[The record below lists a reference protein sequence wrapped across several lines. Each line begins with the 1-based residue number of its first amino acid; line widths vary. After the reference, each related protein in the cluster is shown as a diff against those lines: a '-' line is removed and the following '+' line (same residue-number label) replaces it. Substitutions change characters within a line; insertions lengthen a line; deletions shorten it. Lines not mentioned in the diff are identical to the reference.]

1 MKGQEM
7 MESEFGHNS
16 LWRQDSKQAGLVKV
30 RSKWGQHYT
39 WKFFATYRT
48 NYTVVLVQQP
58 VICYLLPYLLYP
70 IVHPHKNRVLPYG
83 ATEAF

>member
-30 RSKWGQHYT
+30 RSK
-39 WKFFATYRT
+39 
-48 NYTVVLVQQP
+48 
-58 VICYLLPYLLYP
+58 
-70 IVHPHKNRVLPYG
+70 
-83 ATEAF
+83 